1 MIKARATFDFDVKGV
16 AEAVRQG
23 ATPRLAKAGEKVRV
37 DAIKSIKYVPD
48 VPIVTGKGG
57 NYNLH
62 DGDPRWRRV
71 KLKKGRFKVT
81 KGVGKMM
88 GWWAQ
93 SGKKIWYWR
102 QSSQPGT
109 PPHTHV
115 REGKRGYKGIRDW
128 IVTAVDTKKRKGATV
143 VVGVSRS
150 AGAMIGKRHEFGR
163 GKSAKRAFMRPALL
177 RVLWKIPTMF
187 HNLALAH
194 TPAGRR
200 LNARRGRRIHGR
212 VR

>member
-48 VPIVTGKGG
+48 VLVTYGKGG
-57 NYNLH
+57 NYKLH

-71 KLKKGRFKVT
+71 KLKKGRFKRT
-81 KGVGKMM
+81 KGPRAGLWM
-88 GWWAQ
+88 Q
-93 SGKKIWYWR
+93 TGKKIWYWR

-115 REGKRGYKGIRDW
+115 REGKRGRE
-128 IVTAVDTKKRKGATV
+128 
-143 VVGVSRS
+143 
-150 AGAMIGKRHEFGR
+150 IG
-163 GKSAKRAFMRPALL
+163 RAH
-177 RVLWKIPTMF
+177 V
-187 HNLALAH
+187 
-194 TPAGRR
+194 
-200 LNARRGRRIHGR
+200 
-212 VR
+212 